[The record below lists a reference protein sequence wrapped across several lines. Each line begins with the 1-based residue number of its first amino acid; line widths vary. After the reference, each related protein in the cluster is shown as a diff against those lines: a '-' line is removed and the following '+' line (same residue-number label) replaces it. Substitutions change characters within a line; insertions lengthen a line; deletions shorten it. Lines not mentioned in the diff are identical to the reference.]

1 MFKRLLTILMI
12 WVIPIGWG
20 QGTLNKTLTISY
32 TTETI
37 QLDSLSIIPGSIV
50 CIVHQDTLSELD
62 YTVDYIQKSIRI
74 LRPFKDSITVF
85 YDILNFDFTPQLS
98 KYDSTFLFSSGM
110 KEDWKYQI
118 SNQGNTI
125 NDFFG
130 GNDLS
135 KKGSLSRG
143 VTFGN
148 QQNLGINST
157 LNLELSGKLS
167 ENLNVLASISD
178 ANVPIQ
184 PEGNTQKLQSFDQ
197 VFIQLYNENLKFT
210 GGDFWI
216 QRPAGYFLNYKKRGQ
231 GFTTTYSFK
240 TPQEGKL
247 NLQTSLGLSKGKFN
261 RQIIQGVENNQGPYR
276 LKGAENEPFIVI
288 LAGTEK
294 VFVDGKMLVRGQEFD
309 YVIDY
314 NTAEVVFTSRFL
326 ITKDTRIAIEFQY
339 SDQTYTRSL
348 IQQSVQYT
356 HKKGSAWIN
365 YYHEQD
371 IKSQPLQIS
380 LDESD
385 KLLLRSIGDSIQNA
399 TINSIDS
406 VGFFENQNL
415 YKMID
420 SLGYDSV
427 LVFSVN
433 QDSAFY
439 RTTFQWV
446 GPQKGDYVYEKNTA
460 YGKIYRWIAPVSG
473 VSQGDYLPVQTLIT
487 PKRKRL
493 ITAGVSRDLGKK
505 WKIESEFGFSE
516 NNSNLFS
523 KLDLKNDWSWSNH
536 TKLSHE
542 DSVGQKGWVSTSG
555 LEVEFLDANFTFIEP
570 YRKVEFDRDW
580 NVRNFHYKG
589 PQRFV
594 ELANQFKNK
603 KAGMIQWSVQNYGIG
618 NDFNGTRI
626 YSEGNLKNKTIQSK
640 WDASV
645 LGTQGTG
652 QSVFIRHRLDLSYKL
667 KPFLIGIKDDQEF
680 NQRNTSGTTLTN
692 VPYAFYD
699 VQFYIQSHDTSTRS
713 LRLFYRER
721 WDWKPSGNV
730 FKAAARGQT
739 MGGEWH
745 LKKWKAQTLGCV
757 VGFRSL
763 TPLDTSLLNITPD
776 QSLIGRVEY
785 SFRIWKGALTWDTYY
800 EIGSGLEQKR
810 TFIYLEVN
818 AGQGVYTW
826 IDYNGDGI
834 KDLNEF
840 EISGF
845 IDQANYIRIFTPSS
859 DYQKTFSN
867 EYNQS
872 VFWRPELIWSKK
884 TGALHFLSRFSN
896 QMRLRSNRKIGSWN
910 SGSLFNPL
918 RTEIDNTLLISSAFL
933 FRNTL
938 FFNRTSA
945 VFNGQYVYSF
955 SANKAL
961 LASGFDGK
969 QFLFHELSLHWNV
982 KPTFS
987 IKIEGQQGEKHA
999 NVDYTTGRNYQ
1010 IQTQQ
1015 ILGTFLFQP
1024 STNYRI
1030 TLGGRL
1036 ADKSNAQI
1044 FGGEQCLA
1052 SEITTGVKYNTTQ
1065 KGSVQAD
1072 VKFIQLQYEGNPF
1085 SAVAFEM
1092 LEALKPGT
1100 NYTWTL
1106 QFQRNIGKNLQM
1118 TLQYSGRKS
1127 MNSKSIHNGGME
1139 LRAFF

>member
-12 WVIPIGWG
+12 WFIPIGWG
-20 QGTLNKTLTISY
+20 QG
-32 TTETI
+32 I
-37 QLDSLSIIPGSIV
+37 QKKQITVHNSALEIKLDSLSILPGSVV
-50 CIVHQDTLSELD
+50 CILNRDTLSESQ
-62 YTVDYIQKSIRI
+62 YTVDYIQKSIRFI
-74 LRPFKDSITVF
+74 RLPNDSI
-85 YDILNFDFTPQLS
+85 DISYAYLNFDFTPYLAR
-98 KYDSTFLFSSGM
+98 YDSTFLFSAEM
-110 KEDWKYQI
+110 REDWKYQI
-118 SNQGNTI
+118 SEQTSM

-148 QQNLGINST
+148 RQNLGLNST

-197 VFIQLYNENLKFT
+197 VFIQLYNDHLKFT

-216 QRPAGYFLNYKKRGQ
+216 QRPTGYFLNYKKRGQ
-231 GFTTTYSFK
+231 GFTSFYTIK
-240 TPQEGKL
+240 TPKEGML
-247 NLQTSLGLSKGKFN
+247 SLQSSLGLSKGKFN
-261 RQIIQGVENNQGPYR
+261 RQVIQGIENNQGPYR
-276 LKGAENEPFIVI
+276 LKGTENEPFIVI

-326 ITKDTRIAIEFQY
+326 ITKDTRIVLEFQY

-348 IQQSVQYT
+348 IQQSMEYT
-356 HKKGSAWIN
+356 HKKGTVWLN

-371 IKSQPLQIS
+371 VKSQPLQIS

-385 KLLLRSIGDSIQNA
+385 KVLLRGIGDSIQNA

-406 VGFFENQNL
+406 VGFLDNQNL
-415 YKMID
+415 YKMTD

-433 QDSAFY
+433 QDSALY
-439 RTTFQWV
+439 RVTFQYV
-446 GPQKGDYVYEKNTA
+446 GFKKGDYVYEKSTA
-460 YGKIYRWIAPVSG
+460 YGKVYRWVSPVSG

-493 ITAGVSRDLGKK
+493 ITAGFSRNFGKK
-505 WKIESEFGFSE
+505 WKIESEMGFSE

-523 KLDLKNDWSWSNH
+523 KLDLQNDWAWSNH
-536 TKLSHE
+536 TKISHVE
-542 DSVGQKGWVSTSG
+542 SVGKKGWVSSSA
-555 LEVEFLDANFTFIEP
+555 LEVEYLDANFMFIEP

-580 NVRNFHYKG
+580 NVRNFRYKG
-589 PQRFV
+589 PQRFI
-594 ELANQFKNK
+594 EMSNQFKSTK
-603 KAGMIQWSVQNYGIG
+603 SGFVQWNVQNYNIG
-618 NDFNGTRI
+618 SEFNGTRVF
-626 YSEGNLKNKTIQSK
+626 SEGNLKNKSIQAK
-640 WDASV
+640 WDASI

-652 QSVFIRHRLDLSYKL
+652 QSLFIRHRLDLSYKL
-667 KPFLIGIKDDQEF
+667 KPFLIGIKDDQEY
-680 NQRNTSGTTLTN
+680 NRRNLIGNTVSN
-692 VPYAFYD
+692 EPYAFYD
-699 VQFYIQSHDTSTRS
+699 CQFYVQSHDTSSRS

-721 WDWKPSGNV
+721 WDWRTSGNV

-739 MGGEWH
+739 LGGEWR
-745 LKKWKAQTLGCV
+745 LKKWRSQSLGCV

-763 TPLDTSLLNITPD
+763 TPLDTVLLNITPD

-785 SFRIWKGALTWDTYY
+785 SFRIWKGALTCDTYY
-800 EIGSGLEQKR
+800 EIGSGLEQKKS
-810 TFIYLEVN
+810 FVYLEVN

-840 EISGF
+840 EISSF

-872 VFWRPELIWSKK
+872 VFWRPELIWNKK
-884 TGALHFLSRFSN
+884 TGMLQFLSRFSN
-896 QMRLRSNRKIGSWN
+896 QMRLRSNRKIGAWD

-918 RTEIDNTLLISSAFL
+918 RTEIENTLLISSAFL

-938 FFNRTSA
+938 YFNRTNA

-961 LASGFDGK
+961 LATGFDGK
-969 QFLFHELSLHWNV
+969 QFLFHELSLLWNV
-982 KPTFS
+982 KPTFTV
-987 IKIEGQQGEKHA
+987 KVEGQQGEKLA
-999 NVDYTTGRNYQ
+999 RVDYTTGRNYQ

-1015 ILGTFLFQP
+1015 VLGEFIFQP

-1036 ADKSNAQI
+1036 GLKTNAQ
-1044 FGGEQCLA
+1044 FYGGENCDLR
-1052 SEITTGVKYNTTQ
+1052 EITTGFKYNTTQ

-1072 VKFIQLQYEGNPF
+1072 LKFIQLLYTGNPF

-1092 LEALKPGT
+1092 LEALKPGA

-1106 QFQRNIGKNLQM
+1106 QFQRNIGKNLQL

-1127 MNSKSIHNGGME
+1127 MNAKSIHNGGME